1 MKKIGIMSRFF
12 HVIQSTP
19 NLRNNVEFL
28 AFCVINTQ
36 KIKNYSKKE
45 LLWLRMDENQMDE
58 FDNIRLEFLGWTNRD
73 GFLQE
78 CCVSGFHCSTP
89 CKHEVV
95 FLKTFLCSRFVLRL
109 SLLPTVLPSA

>member
-12 HVIQSTP
+12 CVIQSTP

-73 GFLQE
+73 GLIFRSV
-78 CCVSGFHCSTP
+78 VSAGSTAV
-89 CKHEVV
+89 H
-95 FLKTFLCSRFVLRL
+95 LANMRWYS
-109 SLLPTVLPSA
+109 